1 MFTKLREFRERRKK
15 IAELD
20 VARRHEA
27 GDFTAIHPDDDPQ
40 YQKPEYGRPCACV
53 SRCVCMTGGPRMLCS
68 LGKYL
73 FLWVFMA
80 VGSSIA
86 TSIVTINAQQQDLS
100 VPQNDAIADSKDFLG
115 PFQDGTLLAVPAAA
129 VVGGSYVRV

>member
-1 MFTKLREFRERRKK
+1 
-15 IAELD
+15 
-20 VARRHEA
+20 
-27 GDFTAIHPDDDPQ
+27 
-40 YQKPEYGRPCACV
+40 
-53 SRCVCMTGGPRMLCS
+53 MLCS